1 MKYFGRIICSFVS
14 REDRAEKA
22 MLKAKEEKELKRKG
36 ITAKN
41 AYGTVNN
48 AHD

>member
-1 MKYFGRIICSFVS
+1 MEYIGCIIYSFVS

-22 MLKAKEEKELKRKG
+22 ASKAKEEKELKRKG

-41 AYGTVNN
+41 TYAFVYDGHN
-48 AHD
+48 

>member
-1 MKYFGRIICSFVS
+1 MEHFGIIICSFVS

-22 MLKAKEEKELKRKG
+22 AVKAKEEKELKRKG

-41 AYGTVNN
+41 AYGAVNSGHN
-48 AHD
+48 